1 MLCSIRSV
9 AVVRQYRVRQMRQ
22 NIVDVGAPAG
32 SFYRPC
38 ATRSRSRRSSPRCPH
53 VETSSSRW
61 WRCHQLAVLGRSN
74 RRVRPSDRLF
84 WVCVRRWWPRWKDGL
99 VLVHPATVARWRREG
114 FRWLGH
120 RARRRPGRPRIEPQL
135 RSLIQRMAL
144 ENGLWGA
151 PRIHGELL
159 KRIHLFQNARCR
171 GICQTDGRDGPKPGG
186 HFSRTT
192 SATWRSRRRGRA
204 ALFRC
209 HAGRTGPL
217 RGPWLIG
224 LPRINRRLWAA
235 VSRRIT
241 FAAPA
246 HVSHLARTRRGREPS
261 KLLLAVLHPGL
272 LSPKELR
279 LDSSAA
285 HTGILLRHRQGL
297 DHSVS
302 NSRERADSSLVRW
315 S

>member
-135 RSLIQRMAL
+135 RSLIQL
-144 ENGLWGA
+144 NGDGKRYLGRPATPRRVAEARIQCFRTHGVAVSARPTDATVPNLADLLREPRRQPGA
-151 PRIHGELL
+151 PR
-159 KRIHLFQNARCR
+159 R
-171 GICQTDGRDGPKPGG
+171 
-186 HFSRTT
+186 
-192 SATWRSRRRGRA
+192 
-204 ALFRC
+204 
-209 HAGRTGPL
+209 
-217 RGPWLIG
+217 
-224 LPRINRRLWAA
+224 
-235 VSRRIT
+235 
-241 FAAPA
+241 
-246 HVSHLARTRRGREPS
+246 
-261 KLLLAVLHPGL
+261 
-272 LSPKELR
+272 
-279 LDSSAA
+279 
-285 HTGILLRHRQGL
+285 
-297 DHSVS
+297 
-302 NSRERADSSLVRW
+302 
-315 S
+315 